1 VKRVEIAQNEVNI
14 VFRVDPYPGDPDLE
28 KKSLQ
33 LCRGSNSTPMEC
45 RRERSRTHVLLLR
58 HELWTRHTPR
68 AASRFVGQ
76 PCEPFL

>member
-1 VKRVEIAQNEVNI
+1 
-14 VFRVDPYPGDPDLE
+14 
-28 KKSLQ
+28 
-33 LCRGSNSTPMEC
+33 MEF

-76 PCEPFL
+76 PFEPCL